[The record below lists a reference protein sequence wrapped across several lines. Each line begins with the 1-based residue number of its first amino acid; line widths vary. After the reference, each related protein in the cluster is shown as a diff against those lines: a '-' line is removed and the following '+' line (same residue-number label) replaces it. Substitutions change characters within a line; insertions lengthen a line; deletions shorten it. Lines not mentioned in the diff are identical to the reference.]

1 MKTTIQTFTGL
12 TFDLL
17 NPDHRQV
24 NPVDIAYSLAEIP
37 RYNGHCREHYSVA
50 EHCVLLHDYFAFLP
64 RGRPE
69 SFDALA
75 ALIHD
80 APEAYTGDMT
90 RPLKNCFSQQFLAE
104 WDRIEGRIM
113 NAIIKAI
120 CGDVRSRMVDG
131 RVYTLDVHAPHI
143 KHADGRIVC
152 DEQTAFM
159 WRTESHLDNPLRVEV
174 RGWDR
179 DRAAKEWL
187 IRLNHQRNMLGLVER
202 D

>member
-17 NPDHRQV
+17 NPDYRQV
-24 NPVDIAYSLAEIP
+24 NPVDIAYSLAAIP
-37 RYNGHCREHYSVA
+37 RYNGHCTVHYSVA

-80 APEAYTGDMT
+80 APEAYTGDMI
-90 RPLKNCFSQQFLAE
+90 RPLKNCFSPQFLAE
-104 WDRIEGRIM
+104 WANVEKRIM

-120 CGDVRSRMVDG
+120 CGDVIARMVDG
-131 RVYTLDVHAPHI
+131 RVYSLDVHAPHI
-143 KHADGRIVC
+143 KYADDRIVG
-152 DEQTAFM
+152 DEQAAFM
-159 WRTESHLDNPLRVEV
+159 RNVERENDNPLEVEV

-179 DRAAKEWL
+179 NRAAREWL

-202 D
+202 N